1 LNAQDPQPAN
11 RIALVTGASRG
22 IGAAIATGLA
32 RAGAA
37 VAVSARSYAGLEAV
51 VGEIEALG
59 SRALPVVGDVTDQRS
74 VERMIETAEGELGP
88 IDVLVSN
95 AGVCEAVGPLWEVD
109 PSAWW
114 RDVEVG
120 LRGAFLCARAVLPA
134 MVSRRRG
141 TIVNVASYNV
151 VRPEP
156 YLSGYAAGKAALVH
170 LTGSLAAE
178 TEPHGIAVFAIA
190 PGTVATALTRSL
202 AESEAAERWL
212 PRFREMR
219 EEDWLSPELAARLV
233 VLLASGRAD
242 ALSGRFLHALD
253 DVEEL
258 IARQDEVVRDDLYAL
273 RLRK

>member
-1 LNAQDPQPAN
+1 LNDQKSQLAG

-32 RAGAA
+32 RAGAD
-37 VAVSARSYAGLEAV
+37 VAISARSRAGLDAV
-51 VGEIEALG
+51 AGEIEGLG
-59 SRALPVVGDVTDQRS
+59 SRAVAVVGDVTDQRS
-74 VERMIETAEGELGP
+74 VEQLVEAAERELGP
-88 IDVLVSN
+88 IDVLVNN

-114 RDVEVG
+114 RDLEVG
-120 LRGAFLCARAVLPA
+120 VRGAFLCARAVLPG
-134 MVSRRRG
+134 MISRHRG

-178 TEPHGIAVFAIA
+178 TGSDGLGVFAIA
-190 PGTVATALTRSL
+190 PGTVATDLTRSL
-202 AESEAAERWL
+202 AESEAAARWL

-219 EEDWLSPELAARLV
+219 EQDWLSPELAARLV
-233 VLLASGRAD
+233 VLLASGKAD
-242 ALSGRFLHALD
+242 VLSGRFLHALD

-258 IARQDEVVRDDLYAL
+258 IPRQDEIVRNDLYAL